1 MLITAS
7 AAAIYPPARNPGV
20 RYPAA
25 AGGYLLDR
33 SYFKV
38 ATPTD
43 GLQMAV
49 VVTEGATD
57 TIIDWG
63 DGNTTTVTSGSEIS
77 YTNTYA
83 TAGTYEMTI
92 RGGCTTFNF
101 YHALPKL
108 YLRQILTPLYG
119 VTNLTS
125 CANQFRDCTALTN
138 VIPTGM
144 LAAVPSVTSLATTW
158 YGCTGLTGSIPSL
171 SANTALTT
179 IANAWQGC
187 TGLTGSIPS
196 LSANT
201 ALITI
206 ANAWQSCTGLTGS
219 IPSLSANTALTTIAF
234 AWYGCTG
241 LTGSIPSLS
250 ANTALGS
257 IAYTW
262 QGCTGL
268 TGSIPS
274 LSANTALTT
283 IAFAWYGCTGL
294 TGNYPTLSN
303 LWKLTTVSSAWYDT
317 RGMLANTS
325 TVAYIFGTNVNSHTN
340 LTTAAQCFYAAN
352 GTFTNLL
359 GAGADFTNK
368 NFAASF
374 TVGIYSTN
382 SSYRMFY
389 NQTNLT
395 DWATLDAA
403 WK

>member
-49 VVTEGATD
+49 VVTDGATD

-171 SANTALTT
+171 SANPALTT
-179 IANAWQGC
+179 IAQAWQGC

-219 IPSLSANTALTTIAF
+219 IPSLSANTALTTIAQ
-234 AWYGCTG
+234 AWYNCTG
-241 LTGSIPSLS
+241 LTGD
-250 ANTALGS
+250 
-257 IAYTW
+257 
-262 QGCTGL
+262 
-268 TGSIPS
+268 
-274 LSANTALTT
+274 
-283 IAFAWYGCTGL
+283 
-294 TGNYPTLSN
+294 YPTLSN
-303 LWKLTTVSSAWYDT
+303 LWKLTTVSLAWYNT
-317 RGMLANTS
+317 RGLLQNTS

-340 LTTAAQCFYAAN
+340 LTTAAQCLYAAN

>member
-7 AAAIYPPARNPGV
+7 AAAIYTPARSPGV

-49 VVTEGATD
+49 VVTDGATD
-57 TIIDWG
+57 TIIEWG
-63 DGNTTTVTSGSEIS
+63 DGNTTTVTSGSGVS

-92 RGGCTTFNF
+92 RGGCTTFDF
-101 YHALPKL
+101 FHALPKL

-125 CANQFRDCTALTN
+125 CSTMFRACTALTN
-138 VIPTGM
+138 VIPAGM
-144 LAAVPSVTSLATTW
+144 LAAVPSVTSLAYAWVGCNGLTGSIPSLSANTALTTLEAAW
-158 YGCTGLTGSIPSL
+158 VGCTGLTGSIPSL

-179 IANAWQGC
+179 IA
-187 TGLTGSIPS
+187 
-196 LSANT
+196 
-201 ALITI
+201 
-206 ANAWQSCTGLTGS
+206 
-219 IPSLSANTALTTIAF
+219 
-234 AWYGCTG
+234 Y
-241 LTGSIPSLS
+241 
-250 ANTALGS
+250 
-257 IAYTW
+257 
-262 QGCTGL
+262 
-268 TGSIPS
+268 
-274 LSANTALTT
+274 
-283 IAFAWYGCTGL
+283 AWYGCTGL

>member
-7 AAAIYPPARNPGV
+7 AAAIYAPARNPGV

-38 ATPTD
+38 AGPTNNFP
-43 GLQMAV
+43 MAV
-49 VVTEGATD
+49 VVTDGATD

-101 YHALPKL
+101 FHALPKL

-125 CANQFRDCTALTN
+125 CANQFRDCIALTN
-138 VIPTGM
+138 VMPAGM
-144 LAAVPSVTSLATTW
+144 LAAVPSVTSLASAW
-158 YGCTGLTGSIPSL
+158 LGCTGLTGSIPSL

-179 IANAWQGC
+179 LASAWH
-187 TGLTGSIPS
+187 
-196 LSANT
+196 
-201 ALITI
+201 
-206 ANAWQSCTGLTGS
+206 
-219 IPSLSANTALTTIAF
+219 
-234 AWYGCTG
+234 
-241 LTGSIPSLS
+241 
-250 ANTALGS
+250 
-257 IAYTW
+257 
-262 QGCTGL
+262 GCTGL

-283 IAFAWYGCTGL
+283 LANAWQGCTGL

-303 LWKLTTVSSAWYDT
+303 LWKLTSINAAWYDT

-340 LTTAAQCFYAAN
+340 LTTAANCFYAAN